1 MLQDVSDLA
10 VFALTQCHLN
20 PGILRRATTLT
31 AVTGGSPI
39 LTQKLG
45 RNGAIFHAFD
55 RYSLGQIPKERL
67 VLQLSEWEIEREKC
81 QPSSEI
87 DALRIMLKCTD
98 MSINPDFVDPVQE

>member
-20 PGILRRATTLT
+20 PSILGRTPTLT
-31 AVTGGSPI
+31 AVAEGSPI

-45 RNGAIFHAFD
+45 RNGAILHAFD

-67 VLQLSEWEIEREKC
+67 VLQLAERELLETC
-81 QPSSEI
+81 CEILPS
-87 DALRIMLKCTD
+87 
-98 MSINPDFVDPVQE
+98 PVM